1 MPESGELVI
10 MIAMAVNTAGLNLG
24 EARLAIADRS
34 RRQLESQAPVR
45 FYEVNVRRTARS
57 VYGYPDSNPFL
68 RDLLEGV
75 RRQAPDAVWLGYV
88 HADIVF
94 TPRFCSWLQQHQ
106 QHGHQ
111 VLTACRLNVRRGDSL
126 EAVQATGAA
135 DDPGMG
141 QTVGVELLLVHRQ
154 GFEQFL
160 SQLPDVVVGV
170 DAWGQTA
177 RAAARGLKLY
187 ACDCPAETPLR
198 HISHPHHPGTAD
210 SLVRGLNHLMLQAA
224 SRRV

>member
-1 MPESGELVI
+1 
-10 MIAMAVNTAGLNLG
+10 MIAIAVNTAGLNPG
-24 EARLAIADRS
+24 QARLAIADSS
-34 RRQLESQAPVR
+34 RRQLEAQAPVR

-57 VYGYPDSNPFL
+57 VYGHPYPNPFL

-75 RRQAPDAVWLGYV
+75 RQQAPDAIWLGYV

-94 TPRFCSWLQQHQ
+94 TPHFYSWHQQHQ
-106 QHGHQ
+106 QRGHQ
-111 VLTACRLNVRRGDSL
+111 VLTACRLNVRTGDSL
-126 EAVQATGAA
+126 EAVQATRAA

-141 QTVGVELLLVHRQ
+141 QTVGVELLLIHHQ

-177 RAAARGLKLY
+177 RAAARGLNLY
-187 ACDCPAETPLR
+187 CCDSPAETPLR

-210 SLVRGLNHLMLQAA
+210 SLVRRLNHLLLQAVT
-224 SRRV
+224 RPT